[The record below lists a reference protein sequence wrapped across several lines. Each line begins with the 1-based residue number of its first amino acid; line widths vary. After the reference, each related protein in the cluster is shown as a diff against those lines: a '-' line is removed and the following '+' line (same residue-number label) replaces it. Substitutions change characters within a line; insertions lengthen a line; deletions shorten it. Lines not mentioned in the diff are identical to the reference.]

1 MVMATLYVYMN
12 GNEVGEYVKSRS
24 GAQEF
29 IYADSWMENENAIPI
44 SLSLPLTEQIHR
56 GDVVINYFDNLLPD
70 NRDIRERIQARVGA
84 KTNQPFD
91 LLAEIGRDCVGAIQ
105 LLSEKSKI
113 NVKRI
118 AGKPLNEAEIADE
131 LRNYKS
137 RPLGMRRDEEFR
149 ISIAGA
155 QEKTALLLHEGK
167 WQKPTGATPTT
178 HIFKLPIGKIEH
190 SGVDLSESVENE
202 WLCLKILKA
211 FGLNVAEAEIKT
223 FEDQKTLV
231 VRRFDRELSSDRT
244 WLIRK
249 PIEDMC
255 QIHGI
260 SPARKYEADGGP
272 GIHTIMELLLSSLEP
287 EDDRRHFMKSI
298 FIFWLLGA
306 IDGHAKN
313 FSIFLR
319 AGGRF
324 QLTPL
329 YDVLSAHPMVAK
341 RQLEYKDLTMAM
353 ALHGSN
359 THYKIHEIM
368 PRHWYNEAK
377 RASYPKIEM
386 EAVIDSVIMQL
397 DGIVSKVAS
406 ELPKGFPEH
415 IATPIFEGMRNHA
428 ERFNP
433 A

>member
-1 MVMATLYVYMN
+1 MATLYVYMN

-29 IYADSWMENENAIPI
+29 IYADSWMENEYAVPI
-44 SLSLPLTEQIHR
+44 SLSLPLTEKTHR

-105 LLSEKSKI
+105 LLSGKSEI
-113 NVKRI
+113 DVKRI
-118 AGKPLNEAEIADE
+118 AGKPLTESEIADE

-137 RPLGMRRDEEFR
+137 RPLGMRRDDEFR

-155 QEKTALLLHEGK
+155 QEKTAFLFHKGK

-202 WLCLKILKA
+202 WLCLKILKE
-211 FGLNVAEAEIKT
+211 FELNVAEAEIGT

-231 VRRFDRELSSDRT
+231 VRRFDRELSSDGT
-244 WLIRK
+244 WIIRN

-255 QIHGI
+255 QTHGV

-272 GIHTIMELLLSSLEP
+272 GIQTIMDLLLSSLAP
-287 EDDRRHFMKSI
+287 EEDRRHFMKSI
-298 FIFWLLGA
+298 FVFWLLGA

-313 FSIFLR
+313 FSVFLR

-324 QLTPL
+324 HLTPL
-329 YDVLSAHPMVAK
+329 YDVLSAHPIVAK
-341 RQLEYKDLTMAM
+341 RQLEYRDLTMAM
-353 ALHGSN
+353 ALHGRN
-359 THYKIHEIM
+359 THYKIHDIM
-368 PRHWYNEAK
+368 PRHWYDEAK
-377 RASYPKIEM
+377 RVSFPEIEM
-386 EAVIDSVIMQL
+386 EAIIDSIMRQVN
-397 DGIVSKVAS
+397 GVVSKIAS

-415 IATPIFEGMRNHA
+415 ISTPLFEGMRKHA
-428 ERFNP
+428 QRFYS

>member
-1 MVMATLYVYMN
+1 MATLYVYMN
-12 GNEVGEYVKSRS
+12 GNEVGEYVQSRS

-44 SLSLPLTEQIHR
+44 SLSLPLTEKIHR

-70 NRDIRERIQARVGA
+70 NREIRERIQARVGA

-105 LLSEKSKI
+105 LISGKI
-113 NVKRI
+113 KTDVKKI
-118 AGKPLNEAEIADE
+118 AGTPLNESEIADE

-137 RPLGMRRDEEFR
+137 RPLGMRKDEKFR

-178 HIFKLPIGKIEH
+178 HIFKLPIGKIAH
-190 SGVDLSESVENE
+190 SGVVLSESVENE
-202 WLCLKILKA
+202 WLCLKILKE
-211 FGLNVAEAEIKT
+211 FGLNVAEAEIRT

-272 GIHTIMELLLSSLEP
+272 GIHTIMELLLSAQKP
-287 EDDRRHFMKSI
+287 EEDRRHFMKSI

-341 RQLEYKDLTMAM
+341 RQLEYRDLTMAM
-353 ALHGSN
+353 ALHGNN
-359 THYKIHEIM
+359 THYRIHEIM
-368 PRHWYNEAK
+368 PRHWYDEAK
-377 RASYPKIEM
+377 RASFPEIEM
-386 EAVIDSVIMQL
+386 EAIIDSVIRQL
-397 DGIVSKVAS
+397 DTIVSKVATG
-406 ELPKGFPEH
+406 LPKDFPEH
-415 IATPIFEGMRNHA
+415 IATRIFEGMRKHA
-428 ERFNP
+428 ERF
-433 A
+433 

>member
-1 MVMATLYVYMN
+1 MATLYVYMN
-12 GNEVGEYVKSRS
+12 GNEVGEYVQSRS

-29 IYADSWMENENAIPI
+29 IYADSWMDNENAIPI
-44 SLSLPLTEQIHR
+44 SLSIPLTEKKHK
-56 GDVVINYFDNLLPD
+56 GDTVFNYFDNLLPD
-70 NRDIRERIQARVGA
+70 NREIRERIQARVGA
-84 KTNQPFD
+84 KTNQPFG

-105 LLSEKSKI
+105 LLSGKSKTD
-113 NVKRI
+113 VKKI

-137 RPLGMRRDEEFR
+137 RPLGMRRDDAFR

-167 WQKPTGATPTT
+167 WQKPAGATPTT
-178 HIFKLPIGKIEH
+178 HIFKLPIGRIEH

-202 WLCLKILKA
+202 WLCLRILKA

-231 VRRFDRELSSDRT
+231 VQRFDRELSSDGT
-244 WLIRK
+244 WLIRN

-255 QIHGI
+255 QIHGVA
-260 SPARKYEADGGP
+260 PARKYEADGGP
-272 GIHTIMELLLSSLEP
+272 GIHTIMELLLSSRVP
-287 EDDRRHFMKSI
+287 EADRRHFMKSI

-313 FSIFLR
+313 FSVFLHS
-319 AGGRF
+319 GGRF

-329 YDVLSAHPMVAK
+329 YDVLSAHPFVAK
-341 RQLEYKDLTMAM
+341 HQLEYRDLTMAM

-359 THYKIHEIM
+359 THYKLHEIM
-368 PRHWYNEAK
+368 PRHWDNEAK
-377 RASYPKIEM
+377 RASFPEIEM
-386 EAVIDSVIMQL
+386 EAIIDNVIGQL
-397 DGIVSKVAS
+397 DTIVSKVATG
-406 ELPKGFPEH
+406 LPEDFPKH
-415 IATPIFEGMRNHA
+415 IATPIFEGMRKHA
-428 ERFNP
+428 ERFKP